1 MSEINLKKRVKTERF
16 LKALFHFIIETQ
28 TIQDI
33 VDENGYFKDGGYLD
47 YYLIHANEFS
57 REEFED
63 NVKFCR
69 TMQYLSKLISLQQEL
84 EKCKTITVKRALSL
98 AEADIIFKYEF
109 HDKKFKECQQQVFEL
124 LTFQNLS
131 C

>member
-1 MSEINLKKRVKTERF
+1 MSKINLKKRVKKERF
-16 LKALFHFIIETQ
+16 LKALFHFLVETQ
-28 TIQDI
+28 TVQDI
-33 VDENGYFKDGGYLD
+33 VDEKGCFKDGGYLD

-57 REEFED
+57 REAFED

-69 TMQYLSKLISLQQEL
+69 TVEYLSKLISLQQL
-84 EKCKTITVKRALSL
+84 EKCKTITIKRVLSL
-98 AEADIIFKYEF
+98 ADADIIFKYEF
-109 HDKKFKECQQQVFEL
+109 HDKKFKEWQQQVFEL